1 MTVFRKRVSC
11 PSSQTLLAFLAYRL
25 GRAELEC
32 IELHLVSCDFCSAEL
47 QLLARHRI
55 ETEEYAFVE
64 MPAQLRRLAESLL
77 RRAAEPFSG
86 LARPQ
91 RQIPRVVSPARV
103 LG

>member
-11 PSSQTLLAFLAYRL
+11 PSSQTLLAFLGSRL
-25 GRAELEC
+25 GCAEREC
-32 IELHLVSCDFCSAEL
+32 IELHLVTCDFCSAEL
-47 QLLARHRI
+47 QLLARHRSD
-55 ETEEYAFVE
+55 TEEYAFVE

-91 RQIPRVVSPARV
+91 RQYPA
-103 LG
+103 